1 MENTFIKVMEYNNNL
16 TLNGMATH
24 SSSGNSL
31 FDLFVESGAMRYSE
45 VEKILLSV
53 YNAWEVDKETAL
65 KLLFYARDIVEGSG
79 ERRFF
84 RLATEFLL
92 THKEDSE
99 KVLDN
104 LVKEENLKENII
116 RVDDLVYLA
125 NSLLGKNLKRNKRV
139 DKILDLLFRML
150 QDEEINGIVA
160 KWMPRKNSQYARLV
174 KYMRAN
180 GFIKSYSLYRREIA
194 GKTKVVEQQMSKN
207 EWKEINLEQTPS
219 VALKQ
224 YRKAFARHDILQA
237 YLEKVEAGE
246 AKLNAKRLT
255 PFDIVKEVLSD
266 IDNNIEFY
274 LDDNGEFIEEVKENE
289 KSEEIRKLADLQW
302 KNLRELNDL
311 PAEYRALPVIDVSA
325 SMTWNDN
332 IPLSMALGL
341 GLFMAER
348 NPNQAFRDY
357 FITFSNEPQFQK
369 IEGLDIYDKVKN
381 AMDADCLMS
390 TNLEATFELVLNK
403 AKQGKVAAEEMPTH
417 IIIFSD
423 MEFNRCVMT
432 PEDNAWQMINRQYAE
447 AGYTTPVIVF
457 WNVDA
462 KSSNFPV
469 KFDESGALLL
479 SGSSQNAMNI
489 VLKQKYENPIDLMFE
504 AIDSDR
510 YKHIKF

>member
-45 VEKILLSV
+45 VEKVLLSV

-65 KLLFYARDIVEGSG
+65 KLLFYTRDIVEGSG

-84 RLATEFLL
+84 RLATQFLL

-99 KVLDN
+99 KVIDN
-104 LVKEENLKENII
+104 LVKEENLKLNII
-116 RVDDLVYLA
+116 RVDDLVFLA
-125 NSLLGKNLKRNKRV
+125 NSLLGKSLKRNKKV
-139 DKILDLLFRML
+139 DKILFFLFRML
-150 QDEEINGIVA
+150 KDEEIGGIVA
-160 KWMPRKNSQYARLV
+160 KWMPRKNSQYERVV

-207 EWKEINLEQTPS
+207 EWNEINLEQTPS

-224 YRKAFARHDILQA
+224 YRKAFAKHNILQA

-246 AKLNAKRLT
+246 AKINAQRLT
-255 PFDIVKEVLSD
+255 PFDIVRSFMPSYEEWTNIYFDNEAPPEID
-266 IDNNIEFY
+266 I
-274 LDDNGEFIEEVKENE
+274 
-289 KSEEIRKLADLQW
+289 EIRKLADLQW

-311 PAEYRALPVIDVSA
+311 PAEYRALPVIDVSG
-325 SMTWNDN
+325 SMTWNDC
-332 IPLSMALGL
+332 IPMSMALGL

-348 NPNQAFRDY
+348 NPNQAFSDY

-369 IEGLDIYDKVKN
+369 IEGLDIYDKVSN
-381 AMDADCLMS
+381 AMRADWRGS

-423 MEFNRCVMT
+423 MEFNRCVRT

-469 KFDESGALLL
+469 NFDESGALLL

-489 VLKQKYENPIDLMFE
+489 VLKQKYENPIDLMVE
-504 AIDSDR
+504 AISSDR
-510 YKHIKF
+510 FKHIKFV

>member
-1 MENTFIKVMEYNNNL
+1 MKKTKDNLKPQGGFMSNTFIKVMEYNNNL

-24 SSSGNSL
+24 SSSGNRL

-125 NSLLGKNLKRNKRV
+125 NSLLGRNLKRNKKV
-139 DKILDLLFRML
+139 DKILGLLFRML
-150 QDEEINGIVA
+150 QDEEIGGIVA
-160 KWMPRKNSQYARLV
+160 KWMPRKNSQYARVV

-246 AKLNAKRLT
+246 AKINAKRLT
-255 PFDIVKEVLSD
+255 PFDIVHNLMVSESTKEL
-266 IDNNIEFY
+266 
-274 LDDNGEFIEEVKENE
+274 
-289 KSEEIRKLADLQW
+289 RKLADLQW
-302 KNLRELNDL
+302 KNLKELKDL
-311 PAEYRALPVIDVSA
+311 PAEYRALPVIDVSG
-325 SMTWNDN
+325 SMIMPDY
-332 IPLSMALGL
+332 IPMSMALGL
-341 GLFMAER
+341 GLFLAER

-369 IEGLDIYDKVKN
+369 IEGLDIYDKVSN
-381 AMDADCLMS
+381 AMRADWGGR

-423 MEFNRCVMT
+423 MEFNRCVRT
-432 PEDNAWQMINRQYAE
+432 PKDNAWQMINRQYAE

>member
-24 SSSGNSL
+24 SSSGNRL

-65 KLLFYARDIVEGSG
+65 KLLFYTRDIVEGSG

-104 LVKEENLKENII
+104 LVKEENLKLNII

-125 NSLLGKNLKRNKRV
+125 NSLLGKNLKRNKKV
-139 DKILDLLFRML
+139 DKILGLLFRML
-150 QDEEINGIVA
+150 QDEEIGGIVA

-255 PFDIVKEVLSD
+255 PFDIVHNLMVSESTKEL
-266 IDNNIEFY
+266 
-274 LDDNGEFIEEVKENE
+274 
-289 KSEEIRKLADLQW
+289 RKLADLQW
-302 KNLRELNDL
+302 KNLKELKDL

-325 SMTWNDN
+325 SMNMPDY
-332 IPLSMALGL
+332 IPMSMALGL
-341 GLFMAER
+341 GLFLAER

-357 FITFSNEPQFQK
+357 FITFSNDPQFQK
-369 IEGLDIYDKVKN
+369 IEGLDIYDKVSN
-381 AMDADCLMS
+381 AMRADWGGS

-423 MEFNRCVMT
+423 MEFNRCVRT
-432 PEDNAWQMINRQYAE
+432 PKDNAWQMINRQYAE
-447 AGYTTPVIVF
+447 AGYKRPVIVF

>member
-24 SSSGNSL
+24 SSSGNRL

-65 KLLFYARDIVEGSG
+65 KLLFYTRDIVEGSG

-84 RLATEFLL
+84 RLATQFLL

-104 LVKEENLKENII
+104 LIKEENLKQNII
-116 RVDDLVYLA
+116 RVDDLVFLA
-125 NSLLGKNLKRNKRV
+125 NSLLGKSLKRDKKV
-139 DKILDLLFRML
+139 DKILSFLFRML
-150 QDEEINGIVA
+150 KDEEIGGIVA
-160 KWMPRKNSQYARLV
+160 KWMPRKNSQYERLV
-174 KYMRAN
+174 KYMRTN

-207 EWKEINLEQTPS
+207 EWNEINLEQTPS

-224 YRKAFARHDILQA
+224 YRKAFAKHDILQA

-246 AKLNAKRLT
+246 AKINAKRLT
-255 PFDIVKEVLSD
+255 PFDIVHNLMVSGDTKEL
-266 IDNNIEFY
+266 
-274 LDDNGEFIEEVKENE
+274 
-289 KSEEIRKLADLQW
+289 RKLADLQW
-302 KNLRELNDL
+302 KNLKELKDL
-311 PAEYRALPVIDVSA
+311 PAEYRALPVIDVSG
-325 SMTWNDN
+325 SMT
-332 IPLSMALGL
+332 IPDYIPMSMALGL
-341 GLFMAER
+341 GIFLAER

-369 IEGLDIYDKVKN
+369 IEGLDIHDKVSN
-381 AMDADCLMS
+381 AMEADWGMG

-423 MEFNRCVMT
+423 MEFNRCVRT

-504 AIDSDR
+504 AISSDR
-510 YKHIKF
+510 YKHIKFV